1 MFEKIMSLWSH
12 YYKVKEM
19 NKTYSL
25 DQRVMEGGGDGGL
38 GWTNINRWVIIPA
51 GLPLQLL
58 QDGLT
63 VHLSKVAEG
72 STSLPRTCKSNM
84 YYCL

>member
-1 MFEKIMSLWSH
+1 MGRWS
-12 YYKVKEM
+12 
-19 NKTYSL
+19 
-25 DQRVMEGGGDGGL
+25 
-38 GWTNINRWVIIPA
+38 NINRWVLIPA

-72 STSLPRTCKSNM
+72 STSLPRT
-84 YYCL
+84 